1 VAINHYSKWCETRL
15 VKNHDAMIKAKFFE
29 EVVYRFC
36 VPKYVFIDNGREWM
50 KEFGALCQDY
60 G

>member
-1 VAINHYSKWCETRL
+1 
-15 VKNHDAMIKAKFFE
+15 MIKAKFFE